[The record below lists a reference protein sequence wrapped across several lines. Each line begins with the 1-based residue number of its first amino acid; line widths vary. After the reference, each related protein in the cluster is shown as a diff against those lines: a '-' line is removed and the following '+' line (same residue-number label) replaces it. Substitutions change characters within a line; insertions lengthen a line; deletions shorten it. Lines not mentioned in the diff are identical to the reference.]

1 MTAIV
6 INNILAS
13 SSLLL
18 GKPNAV
24 LTFTIRCFCCLLD
37 HESDLP
43 VTITVTSQLS
53 SQATPNLVASPV
65 VSGPSGLV
73 PDIGFPPGNPAAT
86 TDRLGADGK
95 TNIPGPCPPPQSEL
109 NSLLLSIHPETFAS
123 EFPKVDLESRIIR
136 FEQTLSGLQEL
147 KCPAAST
154 TLKSRLL
161 QLTGLRS
168 LSKPEVDAKLAGLG
182 VNEVPA

>member
-1 MTAIV
+1 MHSSHLLFVVSA
-6 INNILAS
+6 AS
-13 SSLLL
+13 LIMSQICPSQ
-18 GKPNAV
+18 
-24 LTFTIRCFCCLLD
+24 
-37 HESDLP
+37 